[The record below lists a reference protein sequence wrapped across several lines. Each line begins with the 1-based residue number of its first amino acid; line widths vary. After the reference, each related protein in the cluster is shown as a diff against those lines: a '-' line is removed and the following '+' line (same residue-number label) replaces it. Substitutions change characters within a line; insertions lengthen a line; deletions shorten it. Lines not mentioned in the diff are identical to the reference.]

1 VGLFNKTLLIEMVLE
16 RAEMKKLRF
25 KVEGMHCT
33 SCALLIDEELEETKG
48 IRQSKTNYARQVSE
62 VEFDEQQVNEV
73 KIRSIISQIG
83 YKAQAIKP

>member
-1 VGLFNKTLLIEMVLE
+1 
-16 RAEMKKLRF
+16 MKKLKF

-48 IRQSKTNYARQVSE
+48 IRQSRTNYARQVAE
-62 VEFDEQQVNEV
+62 VEFDEQQVDEE
-73 KIRSIISQIG
+73 KIQAIIAQIG